1 MMKRKIQ
8 LPELLPGAVV
18 VDLDGTFYDAPF
30 GWDTLVK
37 LSWTEYFKLCD
48 SFPFD
53 EDVFR
58 EVRFFSMGGMRIFF
72 ISEQPECL
80 RRVVERG
87 LVNFSD
93 FEPWQLILK
102 PEDCQLSSPRFMMSE
117 LQKIYENH
125 EIYIIIQSISLKKL
139 CKEAGF
145 KRLYPVN
152 PKNNFNYPEPVALCA
167 VPPEQAVDFL
177 LFVNEEEE
185 VNNVF
190 AKIAV
195 PTLKDMAEQ
204 GIGKLLVIF
213 PVCAETKQNGS
224 EPLIPSRLIRMRPMF
239 EYKSHASSIKRIVR
253 KIIKLILAITLILY
267 C

>member
-1 MMKRKIQ
+1 MKRKIQ
-8 LPELLPGAVV
+8 LSEPLLGAVV
-18 VDLDGTFYDAPF
+18 VDLDGTLYDDNI
-30 GWDTLVK
+30 GRETLTK
-37 LSWTEYFKLCD
+37 SGWTEYFKLCD

-53 EDVFR
+53 KDVFR
-58 EVRFFSMGGMRIFF
+58 ELTFFSMEGMQIFF

-102 PEDCQLSSPRFMMSE
+102 PEDCTLSGPRFKMSE

-125 EIYIIIQSISLKKL
+125 EICIIIQSMSLTKL
-139 CKEAGF
+139 CKETGF

-204 GIGKLLVIF
+204 GIGKLLIIF

-224 EPLIPSRLIRMRPMF
+224 EPSIPSRLIRMRSILQT
-239 EYKSHASSIKRIVR
+239 ESHASSIKRIVR
-253 KIIKLILAITLILY
+253 KIIKLILAITLMLY

>member
-30 GWDTLVK
+30 GWETLVK
-37 LSWTEYFKLCD
+37 LGWTEYFKLCD

-58 EVRFFSMGGMRIFF
+58 EVCFFSMGGMRIFF

-117 LQKIYENH
+117 LQKIYETH

-167 VPPEQAVDFL
+167 VPPDYSEGHGRARNWEVAGNLSSLCRNQAKRL
-177 LFVNEEEE
+177 RTSN
-185 VNNVF
+185 
-190 AKIAV
+190 
-195 PTLKDMAEQ
+195 
-204 GIGKLLVIF
+204 
-213 PVCAETKQNGS
+213 S
-224 EPLIPSRLIRMRPMF
+224 EPP
-239 EYKSHASSIKRIVR
+239 YKDETHVRIQ
-253 KIIKLILAITLILY
+253 ISCL
-267 C
+267 